1 MKWLYVALL
10 TSSGMVSA
18 QAYTCADV
26 RALSQEQRAYYI
38 KVFNITPSQQ
48 ERIRRACSE
57 PYMHHAPTSIETS
70 TSQIARAERDA
81 HAGQ

>member
-1 MKWLYVALL
+1 MKWLYAALF
-10 TSSGMVSA
+10 TSAGIISA

-57 PYMHHAPTSIETS
+57 PGGRRTATSAEGS
-70 TSQIARAERDA
+70 TSLVHAERDA
-81 HAGQ
+81 RAGQ